1 MNVEIGTEA
10 AQFLFWK
17 YLFRFF
23 EIVSLQCGFQR
34 NPNTAKVF
42 DAQVYGEYAKS
53 SHAGV
58 YGKSI
63 FPYMEYTPI
72 DINFGL
78 PRRILG
84 QNQKIFC
91 P

>member
-10 AQFLFWK
+10 AQFL
-17 YLFRFF
+17 RFF

-42 DAQVYGEYAKS
+42 DAQVYGECAKS

-63 FPYMEYTPI
+63 LEYTPM

-84 QNQKIFC
+84 QNLKYFC